1 MSDETRMTLWEITD
15 RGLQTQK
22 TKQHSFEETDVC
34 LSLYEQKN
42 TVPVFIV
49 NKPLNISI
57 NT

>member
-1 MSDETRMTLWEITD
+1 MSDETRMTLWAITD
-15 RGLQTQK
+15 RGYK
-22 TKQHSFEETDVC
+22 HKKQHSFEETDVC

-49 NKPLNISI
+49 NKLLNISI